1 MKRCGTIEAV
11 GLLNKHKVSSMPRD
25 LQHKGRTGRRHA
37 EKKWAK
43 TPGRGRVQK
52 WTFVQSGF
60 ALFGKKWDVTTAG
73 CNWSAKSLR
82 FCSFRHKKSQGL
94 LFFEKWHGGRKKTKG
109 RTHPPISGE
118 SRALVRATTRVMATE
133 QVCYATIA
141 LQDMPWILK
150 NTSNAHL
157 TTMTSR
163 V

>member
-60 ALFGKKWDVTTAG
+60 ALFGKKWDVTTAV
-73 CNWSAKSLR
+73 CDWYAKSLR
-82 FCSFRHKKSQGL
+82 FCSFRNKKSQGL
-94 LFFEKWHGGRKKTKG
+94 LFFEKWHGGFDKTKG
-109 RTHPPISGE
+109 RTHP
-118 SRALVRATTRVMATE
+118 
-133 QVCYATIA
+133 
-141 LQDMPWILK
+141 
-150 NTSNAHL
+150 
-157 TTMTSR
+157 
-163 V
+163 

>member
-43 TPGRGRVQK
+43 TPGRGRVPK

-94 LFFEKWHGGRKKTKG
+94 LFFEK
-109 RTHPPISGE
+109 
-118 SRALVRATTRVMATE
+118 
-133 QVCYATIA
+133 
-141 LQDMPWILK
+141 
-150 NTSNAHL
+150 
-157 TTMTSR
+157 
-163 V
+163 